1 MTAKQPHTGNPL
13 RSLGRDAATM
23 PMSCDVPSLFSRQT
37 CQVLCSPPRQWRLH
51 SPSCLQVSWRE
62 TEALPT
68 GERMHSDKKQPFPP
82 AIYPFLLSLVTAG
95 TKIQRSVFFQFGP
108 SQLQWMEEQKG
119 THCPGHDVKERIN
132 RELPF
137 NYDLLPHL

>member
-37 CQVLCSPPRQWRLH
+37 CQVLCSPPCQWRLH

-68 GERMHSDKKQPFPP
+68 GECILISSS
-82 AIYPFLLSLVTAG
+82 PFLQLSTHSFYPWLLLAPKSRDLCSFNSVPLSYSGWKSRKACTAQG
-95 TKIQRSVFFQFGP
+95 MTSK
-108 SQLQWMEEQKG
+108 
-119 THCPGHDVKERIN
+119 KE
-132 RELPF
+132 
-137 NYDLLPHL
+137 